1 MLRDLIDPEMYLTW
15 REWRYARYVEK
26 LRGRRALERFQAG
39 SPGPRNAP
47 APVALRYADQWAVSR
62 RYTPPDTT
70 HLSNRL
76 LEIALADARELSQK

>member
-26 LRGRRALERFQAG
+26 VRGRRALERFRAG
-39 SPGPRNAP
+39 SPGPRNRGGIP
-47 APVALRYADQWAVSR
+47 L
-62 RYTPPDTT
+62 PDTT

-76 LEIALADARELSQK
+76 LEIALADARELRQK